1 LAMNSEGARLD
12 AITRELHLQWQQT
25 REFWQDAKSIEFE
38 RKYLEELFAS
48 VDKTVGV
55 IEQLDKL
62 VMKIRRDCE

>member
-1 LAMNSEGARLD
+1 MNSEGARLD